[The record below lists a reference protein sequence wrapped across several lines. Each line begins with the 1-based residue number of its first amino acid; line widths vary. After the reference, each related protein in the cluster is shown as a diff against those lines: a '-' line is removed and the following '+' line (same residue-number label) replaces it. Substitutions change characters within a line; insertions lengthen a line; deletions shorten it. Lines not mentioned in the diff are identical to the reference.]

1 MPVTRAAKPALTDR
15 RCRWFQSLGVL
26 FTTSVL
32 VSDTPMPQ
40 QVEMPPP
47 VVPAELSETVLFLMV
62 SEPPQQPKMPPP
74 SLSV

>member
-1 MPVTRAAKPALTDR
+1 MGHTTALTDR
-15 RCRWFQSLGVL
+15 RCRWFQLLGVL

-32 VSDTPMPQ
+32 VSDTSMPAMAT
-40 QVEMPPP
+40 MPPP
-47 VVPAELSETVLFLMV
+47 VVPAELSETVLFWRV